1 MYDALISA
9 IAWNEKYNS
18 CIIEYLYCYVFM
30 CLGEYREL
38 QASHFSVPGKLME
51 LKVKNI
57 FRCMEDRKV
66 IITSQQGIYKWETC
80 A

>member
-1 MYDALISA
+1 MV
-9 IAWNEKYNS
+9 EKPTRRVVLLDLVLTNQ
-18 CIIEYLYCYVFM
+18 EGLVADVRV
-30 CLGEYREL
+30 GVTKGREL